1 MADPLF
7 DYQFRFIVIGDSMV
21 GKSSLIR
28 AFVDGKFSDVC
39 DPTVGVDFFARIVDI
54 RRDGVR
60 IKLQIWDTAGQEKF
74 RSITKS
80 YYRNSVGVIF
90 VYDITNQA
98 TFSHLHEWVEEAKAH
113 IDQSRSAFV
122 IVGHKSDL
130 GSSKR
135 AVPESEGQAFAD
147 FHGAK
152 FMEVS
157 ARTGHNVEELFAS
170 LASDVY
176 DMLSRGELSMDSGA
190 WDGVKASLARQ
201 YASALLNQEPRT
213 SSSDNEVKSSSCC

>member
-1 MADPLF
+1 
-7 DYQFRFIVIGDSMV
+7 MV

-130 GSSKR
+130 
-135 AVPESEGQAFAD
+135 
-147 FHGAK
+147 
-152 FMEVS
+152 
-157 ARTGHNVEELFAS
+157 
-170 LASDVY
+170 
-176 DMLSRGELSMDSGA
+176 
-190 WDGVKASLARQ
+190 
-201 YASALLNQEPRT
+201 
-213 SSSDNEVKSSSCC
+213 